1 MRLEKQFFL
10 NPHAS
15 CLALVWPPGAK
26 PMAAEALDAFEQRRN
41 GLSRVV
47 YWGEGGGGCHADD
60 DFHKALEDNWTLEKR
75 VSCDQRWCLSDILW
89 FYRTPDN
96 PILDRKRKTDW
107 LTDIQV
113 ANIQGLLWESQ
124 KAGTWDRNPG
134 LSVYFQYPSTLA
146 LVIGD
151 LSKHTGNYLRVTADN
166 SVLFTIINRGG
177 NHWVLLVLDNITTK
191 RALYFDSLGQDIP
204 ETLCTAL
211 STQFADF
218 IQMNLCPQIQFEG
231 FQCGVWACWLIS
243 TLLDRLLKGKVLH
256 TLLFDELIAVDGCSN
271 QDSQDSNCAFITE
284 LRESFTVLLE
294 EAKHNDELPWE

>member
-1 MRLEKQFFL
+1 MRSTREGTGSLGLCTGEK
-10 NPHAS
+10 A
-15 CLALVWPPGAK
+15 G
-26 PMAAEALDAFEQRRN
+26 
-41 GLSRVV
+41 VV
-47 YWGEGGGGCHADD
+47 VTPTTTSTN
-60 DFHKALEDNWTLEKR
+60 ALEDNWTLEKR
-75 VSCDQRWCLSDILW
+75 VSCDQRWCLRDILW

-107 LTDIQV
+107 LTDIQI

-124 KAGTWDRNPG
+124 KAGIWDRNPG

-204 ETLCTAL
+204 ETLCTAHSAL
-211 STQFADF
+211 KA
-218 IQMNLCPQIQFEG
+218 FELYLWTEVHLDKTRTEYSVG
-231 FQCGVWACWLIS
+231 
-243 TLLDRLLKGKVLH
+243 LL
-256 TLLFDELIAVDGCSN
+256 VD
-271 QDSQDSNCAFITE
+271 
-284 LRESFTVLLE
+284 
-294 EAKHNDELPWE
+294 